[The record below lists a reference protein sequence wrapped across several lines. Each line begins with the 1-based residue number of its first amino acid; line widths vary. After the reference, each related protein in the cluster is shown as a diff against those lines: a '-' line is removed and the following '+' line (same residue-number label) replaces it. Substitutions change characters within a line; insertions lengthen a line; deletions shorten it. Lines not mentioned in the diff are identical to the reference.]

1 MRERSSSEF
10 VGHRVPE
17 GQSPLARRFQRRGK
31 NVLRPVPLGT
41 AEGSA
46 VPPALR
52 RHASNPA
59 LEAPGYW
66 RLSLRDTWSRYIFVF
81 CFLIVLTA
89 TSAAQ
94 TNAAVSF
101 EMPKSHNPISAYSP
115 SHAPEPELTNSP
127 RLNQLIRDGKLYLSL
142 KDAIRLAMENN
153 LDIAIARYNLPIADM
168 DILRTKAGGV
178 FRGVNA
184 GFVQGTPGGGVGGF
198 GTGAPGAGAGGTTAG
213 AGGAGAG
220 ASGLV
225 QSTLGVGT
233 AVPSYDP
240 TIVASVGAE
249 HQTTPL
255 ANQRIYGVP
264 LLQLNTGQANFGF
277 TQAFATGSSISFEF
291 NNNRQ
296 TTNSPFFNL
305 SPDLGSM
312 YRFSFQQQLLSGFGF
327 GPNLRY
333 LRIAKNNKKI
343 SDIAFKDQVMA
354 TVTQIQN
361 IYWDLVNAYEQ
372 SQVNEQSLAFAQQSL
387 DNAKK
392 QFQLQSIPAMDVMRA
407 EAEVSK
413 RDQDLTVARTSLQL
427 QELLMKNALTKSL
440 DDPVLESVSVVPTYT
455 LQSSQVAPP
464 GENVQDLIQQAL
476 HDRPELFESDV
487 DLANRQISRKAA
499 RNALLP
505 SLSLAAFY
513 GGSGLAGP
521 LNPVYNVPGVPNA
534 STVPT
539 DFSGALGNAFNNT
552 APDYYVGF
560 NLNIPIRNRVA
571 KADQYRSELEYR
583 QAQLRREELRKQIRI
598 EVRNAEYALEQ
609 TAARVEAARKSRDLA
624 QRTFE
629 ITQKEQTLG
638 AGSTFQTMTAQRDL
652 ALAELDLVTAT
663 TTYQKAKVE
672 LDRATG
678 TTLEHNGIQIADAI
692 KGTVSAVSTQ
702 AP

>member
-1 MRERSSSEF
+1 
-10 VGHRVPE
+10 
-17 GQSPLARRFQRRGK
+17 
-31 NVLRPVPLGT
+31 
-41 AEGSA
+41 
-46 VPPALR
+46 
-52 RHASNPA
+52 
-59 LEAPGYW
+59 
-66 RLSLRDTWSRYIFVF
+66 
-81 CFLIVLTA
+81 
-89 TSAAQ
+89 
-94 TNAAVSF
+94 
-101 EMPKSHNPISAYSP
+101 
-115 SHAPEPELTNSP
+115 
-127 RLNQLIRDGKLYLSL
+127 
-142 KDAIRLAMENN
+142 MENN

-184 GFVQGTPGGGVGGF
+184 GVVQGTPGGGVGGF
-198 GTGAPGAGAGGTTAG
+198 GTGAPDAGAGGTTAG

-249 HQTTPL
+249 HQATPL

-277 TQAFATGSSISFEF
+277 SQAFATGSSVSFEF

-305 SPDLGSM
+305 SPALGAM

-333 LRIAKNNKKI
+333 LRIASNNKKI

-354 TVTQIQN
+354 TVTQIEN
-361 IYWDLVNAYEQ
+361 IYWDLVNAYQQ
-372 SQVNEQSLAFAQQSL
+372 SQVNEQSRAFAQQSL
-387 DNAKK
+387 ENARK
-392 QFQLQSIPAMDVMRA
+392 QLQLESIPAMDVMKA

-413 RDQDLTVARTSLQL
+413 REQDLTVARTSLQL

-440 DDPVLESVSVVPTYT
+440 DDPVLESVNVVPTDT
-455 LQSSQVAPP
+455 LQSAQIVPSNQS
-464 GENVQDLIQQAL
+464 VQELIQQAL
-476 HDRPELFESDV
+476 RDRPELAESDV
-487 DLANRQISRKAA
+487 DLVNRQISRKAA

-505 SLSLAAFY
+505 ALSLVAFY

-521 LNPVYNVPGVPNA
+521 LNPVYNVPDVPN
-534 STVPT
+534 SSNVPA
-539 DFSGALGNAFNNT
+539 DYSGALKNAFNNT

-583 QAQLRREELRKQIRI
+583 QAELRREELRKQIRI

-629 ITQKEQTLG
+629 ITQKEQALG

-652 ALAELDLVTAT
+652 ALAELDFVAAMTV
-663 TTYQKAKVE
+663 YEKARVE
-672 LDRATG
+672 VERAIG
-678 TTLEHNGIQIADAI
+678 STLEHNGIAIQDAI
-692 KGTVSAVSTQ
+692 DATVSSAT
-702 AP
+702 P

>member
-1 MRERSSSEF
+1 MRSSSRLERLAASLF
-10 VGHRVPE
+10 CSVVCACTCFSQQPT
-17 GQSPLARRFQRRGK
+17 SPPNSNTIANTGPS
-31 NVLRPVPLGT
+31 RPHYSSVFKMPSSRNPL
-41 AEGSA
+41 
-46 VPPALR
+46 
-52 RHASNPA
+52 
-59 LEAPGYW
+59 
-66 RLSLRDTWSRYIFVF
+66 
-81 CFLIVLTA
+81 
-89 TSAAQ
+89 
-94 TNAAVSF
+94 
-101 EMPKSHNPISAYSP
+101 SAYSP
-115 SHAPEPELTNSP
+115 SSTPEPELTNSP

-184 GFVQGTPGGGVGGF
+184 GVVQGTPGGGVGGF

-249 HQTTPL
+249 HQATPL

-277 TQAFATGSSISFEF
+277 SQAFATGSSVSFEF

-305 SPDLGSM
+305 SPALGAM

-333 LRIAKNNKKI
+333 LRIASNNKKI
-343 SDIAFKDQVMA
+343 SDVAFKDQVMA
-354 TVTQIQN
+354 TVTQIEN
-361 IYWDLVNAYEQ
+361 IYWDLVNAYQQ
-372 SQVNEQSLAFAQQSL
+372 SQVNEQSRAFAQQSL
-387 DNAKK
+387 ENARK
-392 QFQLQSIPAMDVMRA
+392 QLQLESIPAMDVMKA

-413 RDQDLTVARTSLQL
+413 REQDLTVARTSLQL

-440 DDPVLESVSVVPTYT
+440 DDPVLESVNVVPTDT
-455 LQSSQVAPP
+455 LQSAQIVPSNQS
-464 GENVQDLIQQAL
+464 VQELIQQAL
-476 HDRPELFESDV
+476 RDRPELAESDV
-487 DLANRQISRKAA
+487 DLVNRQISRKAA

-505 SLSLAAFY
+505 SLSLVAFY
-513 GGSGLAGP
+513 GGSGLSGP
-521 LNPVYNVPGVPNA
+521 LNPVYNVPDVPN
-534 STVPT
+534 SSNVPA
-539 DFSGALGNAFNNT
+539 DYSGALKNAFNNT

-583 QAQLRREELRKQIRI
+583 QAELRREELRKQIRI

-629 ITQKEQTLG
+629 ITQKEQALG

-652 ALAELDLVTAT
+652 ALAELDFVAAMTV
-663 TTYQKAKVE
+663 YEKARVE
-672 LDRATG
+672 VERAIG
-678 TTLEHNGIQIADAI
+678 STLEHNGIAIQDAI
-692 KGTVSAVSTQ
+692 DATVSSAT
-702 AP
+702 P